1 MKIRVFLSVIV
12 ILVVQALCA
21 QSEQVLLRDLATA
34 RQEHKLLSQT
44 NILIKLADMS
54 NKQKDT
60 PAAIKYYQEAYQV
73 CVVRQHWQD
82 QIFVA
87 SHLAE
92 IYSLSGALDK
102 ALQWYLTALEITQK
116 HGDANRESMLHN
128 NLGIIYLNIG
138 SYDKSLEHYIKA
150 LEIKRKL
157 GAKPGIA
164 NALTNMAV
172 YYIRTDNYDSAL
184 QYQQQALEIRK
195 SLGDQSM
202 VAATYNSI
210 AVTYRHLGDIDEAFL
225 YLNMALEIYTR
236 LGNTAKIASCY
247 NNMGVQYLFMNNLPR
262 AKEYYLKAYELK
274 KDSSDAYSVLST
286 LNNLADISLKLNQYR
301 DAKHY
306 LDLALPY
313 LEINQYL
320 DLSKSLNNLFSEYYE
335 KVGNSKQALEYFKAY
350 HAVNDSLFN
359 VQKQNQL
366 NELEVKY
373 EVLQKENH
381 IELLTRNNELSKR
394 NLSKSRQLRNYL
406 IIIIALIIVLALV
419 WFRRYRE
426 TVRLNKHISI
436 HREELKNLNQD
447 LEKRVQT
454 EVAIRQEQEQKALQ
468 QSRLAILGELA
479 AGIAHELNQPL
490 QTLSL
495 TIENILFALQDEP
508 SGIDVLEK
516 KMSYLF
522 EDISRMQSVI
532 EHIRR
537 FSKQSGDQ
545 SQTTFALRESIDNA
559 IELVHDRFEQYHI
572 SLLCHHPENP
582 IFITGNQYK
591 FEHVIINL
599 LTNAKDAIQS
609 KRGISAA
616 TKGEIRINTVLE
628 HDRVRIH
635 VQDEGCG
642 IAAEYMNTVFDSFF
656 STKPIEQG
664 TGLGLAIAKGII
676 GAMNGSIEIESQQNI
691 GTTVTISLPI
701 EPESSV

>member
-1 MKIRVFLSVIV
+1 MKLRMFLSVIV
-12 ILVVQALCA
+12 ILAIQALCA

-34 RQEHKLLSQT
+34 RQEHKLISQT
-44 NILIKLADMS
+44 NLLIKLADLAI
-54 NKQKDT
+54 KQKDT
-60 PAAIKYYQEAYQV
+60 AAALKYYDEAYEV
-73 CVVRQHWQD
+73 CVQRHHWQD

-92 IYSLSGALDK
+92 VYSSSGALDK
-102 ALQWYLTALEITQK
+102 ALQWYLTALEITRK
-116 HGDANRESMLHN
+116 HGDPNRESMLHN

-138 SYDKSLEHYIKA
+138 SYDKSLEHYITA
-150 LEIKRKL
+150 LELKKKA
-157 GAKPGIA
+157 GDKTGIA

-172 YYIRTDNYDSAL
+172 YYIRTENYQTAL
-184 QYQQQALEIRK
+184 QYQKQALEIRQT
-195 SLGDQSM
+195 LGEQSM
-202 VAATYNSI
+202 VAATYNAI
-210 AVTYRHLGDIDEAFL
+210 AVTHRHLGNIQEAFR
-225 YLNMALEIYTR
+225 YLNMALDIYLR

-247 NNMGVQYLFMNNLPR
+247 NNMGVQYLFMNDLPR
-262 AKEYYLKAYELK
+262 AKEYYLMSYELK

-286 LNNLADISLKLNQYR
+286 LNNLADISLKLQQFN
-301 DAKHY
+301 DAKKY
-306 LDLALPY
+306 LDLAKPY

-320 DLSKSLNNLFSEYYE
+320 DLSKSLNKLYSEYYE
-335 KVGNSKQALEYFKAY
+335 AMGNSKQALEYFKAY
-350 HAVNDSLFN
+350 HAANDSLFN

-366 NELEVKY
+366 NEMEVKY
-373 EVLQKENH
+373 EVLQKEKH

-394 NLSKSRQLRNYL
+394 NLIKSRQLRNYL
-406 IIIIALIIVLALV
+406 IIIITLIIALGLVLI
-419 WFRRYRE
+419 RRYRE
-426 TVRLNKHISI
+426 TVRLNRHISS
-436 HREELKNLNQD
+436 HREELRNLNQD

-454 EVAIRQEQEQKALQ
+454 EVAIRQEHEQKALQ

-508 SGIDVLEK
+508 SGVDVLEK

-545 SQTTFALRESIDNA
+545 SQSSFALRECIDSA
-559 IELVHDRFEQYHI
+559 IALVRDRFAQCHI
-572 SLLCHHPENP
+572 SLQCHYPETA
-582 IFITGNQYK
+582 IYITGNQYK

-599 LTNAKDAIQS
+599 LTNAKDAILD
-609 KRGISAA
+609 KRGDA
-616 TKGEIRINTVLE
+616 TPGTDEIRIEVVLKKLG
-628 HDRVRIH
+628 VCIH
-635 VQDEGCG
+635 VHDQGCG
-642 IAAEYMNTVFDSFF
+642 IAAEHQDTVFDSFF
-656 STKPIEQG
+656 STKPIEKG

-676 GAMNGSIEIESQQNI
+676 GNMNGSIGIDSQQHI